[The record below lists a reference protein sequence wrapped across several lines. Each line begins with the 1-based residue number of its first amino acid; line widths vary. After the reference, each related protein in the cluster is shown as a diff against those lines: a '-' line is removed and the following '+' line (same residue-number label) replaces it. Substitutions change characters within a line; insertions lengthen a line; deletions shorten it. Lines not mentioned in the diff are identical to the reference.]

1 MKGTVRLITSTK
13 IVALKVAPYGEAL
26 PIISFTPHRE
36 KPSGILKLTED
47 HTLVN
52 KLKEQKQDVEA
63 EMERL
68 TNQMSII
75 RKQKILPLSKQKN
88 QVVDAA
94 NAAAKDIS
102 VQIKARKEA
111 VKNVRKIERTI
122 ENCLSKIEDCKEE
135 LNESLISV
143 EKHRA
148 KLWYV

>member
-1 MKGTVRLITSTK
+1 MRRRLQGHARLQLEPRRSLRVR
-13 IVALKVAPYGEAL
+13 
-26 PIISFTPHRE
+26 H
-36 KPSGILKLTED
+36 GIWC
-47 HTLVN
+47 
-52 KLKEQKQDVEA
+52 A
-63 EMERL
+63 AR
-68 TNQMSII
+68 
-75 RKQKILPLSKQKN
+75 RAGG
-88 QVVDAA
+88 DAA